1 MSERRASDGAS
12 AASAPPLALALRL
25 ALSNLRRD
33 LKSGE
38 LAVMLLALLLAVTS
52 LTAVGFFTS
61 RVNRAVAQQAGGV
74 LAADLRLESARP
86 IEETY
91 AREAR
96 RRGLATARLAS
107 MPSVVYRGRESTLVA
122 LRAVSEGYPLRGELK
137 IADRPFG
144 TPRPTRAIP
153 SEGEAWADSRLV
165 ARLGASLPARIRVG
179 AHELTV
185 TRVLDYRPDQG
196 MGFSDLSATLL
207 INLADVGATQLVQ
220 PGSRVRRAE
229 LFAGD
234 PAQVEGFREYLLAN
248 KKAGERLETLAD
260 ASPQVR
266 ESSERSGRFLS
277 LASLVSVLLSA
288 VAVAMAARRYAAR
301 HLDQTALMKCMG
313 ATQGFVLAQ
322 TVTQL
327 VAVAIAVALLGTVL
341 GFAAQAVLSYLLRDL
356 VSGVL
361 PAPSADAA
369 WLGLVTAVVILLG
382 FALPPL
388 LQLKRVPPARVL
400 RRNLEP
406 PPLRHLL
413 VHGLAVA
420 AVLAL
425 LLWLLR
431 DARLVLYLAAGIA
444 ATFVVLALAG
454 AGLVA
459 ALAPLRSGVGVAWR
473 YGLANIARRGRDS
486 VVQIVAFGLGLMV
499 LLLLALVRDE
509 LLEEWRA
516 SLPVDAPNYFMINI
530 RPDEGEALRAFFADR
545 GLPPTELVPMV
556 RARLTAING
565 VPAEEIELPTEEAR
579 EWLEREAN
587 LTWTA
592 TLRDDN
598 RLIAGE
604 WWREGDGGGPRV
616 SVEREFAQSL
626 GLKLGDRLT
635 YDAAGER
642 VEARVTSLREVRW
655 DSFQPN
661 FFVVFSP
668 GVLDEIAGTLI
679 TSVHVEAA
687 QRPAL
692 VELVRRFPEVTII
705 DIDALLSQVR
715 DVMDKAAL
723 AVQYVFLFTV
733 LAGLT
738 VLVASVQATRDER
751 RYESALLRT
760 LGASRRVVFQGVAAE
775 FVALGALAG
784 LLAAAGATVA
794 GYFLAREVFDLA
806 YTPGAA
812 TWVAGLAGGAA
823 LVGVAGVLAARSVVT
838 HPPVTTLRS

>member
-1 MSERRASDGAS
+1 
-12 AASAPPLALALRL
+12 
-25 ALSNLRRD
+25 
-33 LKSGE
+33 
-38 LAVMLLALLLAVTS
+38 VVT
-52 LTAVGFFTS
+52 
-61 RVNRAVAQQAGGV
+61 Q
-74 LAADLRLESARP
+74 
-86 IEETY
+86 
-91 AREAR
+91 
-96 RRGLATARLAS
+96 
-107 MPSVVYRGRESTLVA
+107 
-122 LRAVSEGYPLRGELK
+122 
-137 IADRPFG
+137 
-144 TPRPTRAIP
+144 
-153 SEGEAWADSRLV
+153 
-165 ARLGASLPARIRVG
+165 
-179 AHELTV
+179 
-185 TRVLDYRPDQG
+185 VLDYRPDQG
-196 MGFSDLSATLL
+196 MGFSDLSTTLL
-207 INLADVGATQLVQ
+207 INLADMEATELIQ

-234 PAQVEGFREYLLAN
+234 PAQVAEFGAYLLAN
-248 KKAGERLETLAD
+248 KKLGERLETLAD
-260 ASPQVR
+260 ASPQIR
-266 ESSERSGRFLS
+266 DSSERSSRFLS

-288 VAVAMAARRYAAR
+288 VAVAMAARRYSAR

-313 ATQGFVLAQ
+313 ATQGFVLTQ
-322 TVTQL
+322 TVAQL
-327 VAVAIAVALLGTVL
+327 VAVAIAVALVGTML

-356 VSGVL
+356 VSGEL
-361 PAPSADAA
+361 PAPASDAL
-369 WLGLVTAVVILLG
+369 WLGLVTAIVILVG

-406 PPLRHLL
+406 PPLRY
-413 VHGLAVA
+413 VFVYGLAIA
-420 AVLAL
+420 SVLAL

-431 DARLVLYLAAGIA
+431 DAKLVLYVGAGIA
-444 ATFVVLALAG
+444 VTFIVLALAG
-454 AGLVA
+454 AALVRL
-459 ALAPLRSGVGVAWR
+459 LAPLRGGVGVAWR

-486 VVQIVAFGLGLMV
+486 VVQIIAFGLGLMV
-499 LLLLALVRDE
+499 LLLLALVRDD

-556 RARLTAING
+556 RARLAAING
-565 VPAEEIELPTEEAR
+565 VPSDQVTLPTEDAR

-592 TLRDDN
+592 TLREDN

-616 SVEREFAQSL
+616 SVEREFAKSL
-626 GLKLGDRLT
+626 GLKIGDRLT
-635 YDAAGER
+635 YDAAGEP
-642 VEARVTSLREVRW
+642 VEARIASLREVRW

-668 GVLDEIAGTLI
+668 GVLDAITGTLI
-679 TSVHVEAA
+679 TSVHVQAS

-715 DVMDKAAL
+715 EVMYKTAL
-723 AVQYVFLFTV
+723 ALQYVFLFTL

-751 RYESALLRT
+751 RYESAILRT
-760 LGASRRVVFQGVAAE
+760 LGASRRIVFQGIAAE
-775 FVALGALAG
+775 FMALGALAG

-794 GYFLAREVFDLA
+794 GYFLAREVFELT
-806 YTPGAA
+806 YTPG
-812 TWVAGLAGGAA
+812 TLIWLTGVAGGAV

-838 HPPVTTLRS
+838 HPPVATLRV

>member
-1 MSERRASDGAS
+1 MSTGLDSGVV
-12 AASAPPLALALRL
+12 APPGATPRVVALRL
-25 ALSNLRRD
+25 AVRNLVRD

-38 LAVMLLALLLAVTS
+38 LAVMLLALLLAVAS

-86 IEETY
+86 IADSY
-91 AREAR
+91 AREAA

-107 MPSVVYRGRESTLVA
+107 MPSVVYHGDESSLVA
-122 LRAVSEGYPLRGELK
+122 LRAASEGYPLRGELK
-137 IADRPFG
+137 VADRPFG
-144 TPRPTRAIP
+144 PARPTRAIP
-153 SEGEAWADSRLV
+153 GRGEAWADSRLF
-165 ARLGASLPARIRVG
+165 ARLGASSGARIRVG
-179 AHELTV
+179 AHELVLTQ
-185 TRVLDYRPDQG
+185 VLDYRPDQG

-207 INLADVGATQLVQ
+207 INLADMDATELIQ

-234 PAQVEGFREYLLAN
+234 PAQVTAFRAWLMER
-248 KKAGERLETLAD
+248 KQPGERLETLAD
-260 ASPQVR
+260 ASPQIR
-266 ESSERSGRFLS
+266 DSSERSSRFLS
-277 LASLVSVLLSA
+277 LASLVSVLLAA

-313 ATQGFVLAQ
+313 ASQRFVLTQ
-322 TVTQL
+322 TVVQL
-327 VAVAIAVALLGTVL
+327 LVVAIAVALLGTAV
-341 GFAAQAVLSYLLRDL
+341 GYAAQAVLAHLVRDL
-356 VSGVL
+356 VSGEL
-361 PAPSADAA
+361 PPPAADAL
-369 WLGLVTAVVILLG
+369 WLGLVTAVVILVG

-406 PPLRHLL
+406 PPLKFL
-413 VHGLAVA
+413 VVYGLAIA
-420 AVLAL
+420 SVLAL
-425 LLWLLR
+425 LLWLFR
-431 DARLVLYLAAGIA
+431 DTKLVLYVAAGIA

-454 AGLVA
+454 AALVR

-499 LLLLALVRDE
+499 LLLLALVRDD

-516 SLPVDAPNYFMINI
+516 SLPADAPNYFMINI
-530 RPDEGEALRAFFADR
+530 RPDEGEALRAFFAAR

-565 VPAEEIELPTEEAR
+565 VPADEVALPTEDAR

-587 LTWTA
+587 LTWTTA
-592 TLRDDN
+592 LRDDN
-598 RLIAGE
+598 RLIAGD
-604 WWREGDGGGPRV
+604 WWRDGDGGGPRV
-616 SVEREFAQSL
+616 SVEREFAETL
-626 GLKLGDRLT
+626 GLSIGDRLT
-635 YDAAGER
+635 YDAAGEPI
-642 VEARVTSLREVRW
+642 EARVASLREVSW

-679 TSVHVEAA
+679 TSVHVEPA

-723 AVQYVFLFTV
+723 AVQYVFLFTL

-738 VLVASVQATRDER
+738 VLGASVQATRDER
-751 RYESALLRT
+751 RYESAMLRT
-760 LGASRRVVFQGVAAE
+760 LGASRRVVLQGVAAE
-775 FVALGALAG
+775 FVAIGALAG

-794 GYFLAREVFDLA
+794 GFFLAREIFDLS
-806 YTPGAA
+806 YTPGAMI
-812 TWVAGLAGGAA
+812 WLAGLVGGAG

-838 HPPVTTLRS
+838 HPPVATLRA